1 MSTAWVSPWL
11 VKRFFLVLVFA
22 LLFLWNSLSF
32 SLASGLSCFV
42 VFDTSFGLFEQ
53 MLVDGP
59 TK

>member
-1 MSTAWVSPWL
+1 MSTAWASTWL

-22 LLFLWNSLSF
+22 LLFLWNSSSF

-42 VFDTSFGLFEQ
+42 VFGTSFGLFEQ

>member
-1 MSTAWVSPWL
+1 MSTAWASPWL
-11 VKRFFLVLVFA
+11 VKRFSLVLVFA
-22 LLFLWNSLSF
+22 WLFLWNSLSF

-42 VFDTSFGLFEQ
+42 VFGTSFGLFEQ